1 MVKGLHPRDIR
12 STCMLAFAQEVT
24 KVGIRF
30 VDAML
35 AIIFINSFGIGLAS
49 FSFSV
54 FHSSLYV
61 SSTLHSQFTAHQP
74 LYFGLVRGD
83 LSLHWDIRSL
93 CAHPISLRVQ
103 SLRST
108 KELEYSRTLRMLYTN
123 AANIVAI
130 DRCQL
135 PASQCA
141 VCTCASGPPP
151 RQSYRQCN

>member
-108 KELEYSRTLRMLYTN
+108 KELEYSLTLRTLYTN
-123 AANIVAI
+123 VANIVAI
-130 DRCQL
+130 ERH
-135 PASQCA
+135 QC
-141 VCTCASGPPP
+141 VRVLQASGPP
-151 RQSYRQCN
+151 RQCSN